1 MLDIPAHDRPRERL
15 LTRGVQAL
23 SERELVALI
32 LRNGRAGESA
42 LDLAGS
48 LLTEYGGLA
57 ALAAARPE
65 ELARRSGIG
74 LAKAAALVAVF
85 QIGRLMDGPNERVK
99 IRGPEDIAAVAMKEL
114 SGLRR
119 ERVLVLVCDASNR
132 LCRVEVVAEGSI
144 DKSLLPIREILNAVL
159 RFDGRALAV
168 AHNHPSGDL
177 NPSEEDVRGTKEL
190 VSSARVLG
198 LRILDHVIVA
208 GDRWARVDI
217 KGMDGTT
224 R

>member
-1 MLDIPAHDRPRERL
+1 MLDIPVHDRPRERL
-15 LTRGVQAL
+15 LTRGVHVL

-48 LLTEYGGLA
+48 LLTEYGGLC

-74 LAKAAALVAVF
+74 LAKASALVAAF
-85 QIGRLMDGPNERVK
+85 QIGRLMDGPHDRIK
-99 IRGPEDIAAVAMKEL
+99 LRGPADIAAVAMKEL

-132 LCRVEVVAEGSI
+132 LSRVEVVADGSV
-144 DKSLLPIREILNAVL
+144 DRSLLPVREILNVVL
-159 RFDGRALAV
+159 RFDGRAFAV
-168 AHNHPSGDL
+168 AHNHPSGDPT
-177 NPSEEDVRGTKEL
+177 PSEEDRRGAKEL
-190 VSSARVLG
+190 LQSARVLG
-198 LRILDHVIVA
+198 LRFLDHVIVA
-208 GDRWARVDI
+208 GDQWRRAEAI
-217 KGMDGTT
+217 
-224 R
+224 